1 MSTPSARTSP
11 QDRVLRGVARRAS
24 ELIARE
30 PKKAVACA
38 ALLVVLGAM
47 AARSFMRSGGVATAA
62 AEPIRVMPGS
72 LRGDE
77 SLRRAARDDANARA
91 ARADKLESWLSR
103 PLQGPARDLFAF
115 RPENYASATR
125 AGTGE
130 ADVAPIAA
138 ETGRRSEQPEKSSA
152 PRADLHVQRQV
163 HRDAVAAAVGKLR
176 LQSTVI
182 QAGVPR
188 AMIDGQLVKAGDT
201 LTGEATA
208 GNAKP
213 TFRVVRIERQSVVIE
228 HDGVRVEISMV
239 GAEKVRLLADD
250 E

>member
-1 MSTPSARTSP
+1 MSAFGLTTTTRQLAGRARE
-11 QDRVLRGVARRAS
+11 G
-24 ELIARE
+24 IARE
-30 PKKAVACA
+30 PKKAIACA
-38 ALLVVLGAM
+38 ALLVVFGAM
-47 AARSFMRSGGVATAA
+47 AARSLMRSSGVATAS
-62 AEPIRVMPGS
+62 AESSGVGTTA
-72 LRGDE
+72 LHDEE
-77 SLRRAARDDANARA
+77 SLRRVARDDANARA

-115 RPENYASATR
+115 RPENYASVTR

-138 ETGRRSEQPEKSSA
+138 ETGRPTEQPEKSNA

-163 HRDAVAAAVGKLR
+163 RVDAVVAAAGKLR

-182 QAGVPR
+182 QSGVPR

-201 LTGEATA
+201 VTGEAA
-208 GNAKP
+208 NGAAKP
-213 TFRVVRIERQSVVIE
+213 AFRVVRIDRQSVVVDR
-228 HDGVRVEISMV
+228 DGVRVEISMV
-239 GAEKVRLLADD
+239 GAEKVRLLSDD